1 MLDLRVPARIALERL
16 ERATDAVFPPPLNP
30 LTHLGALGWF
40 FFWIVVASGIYLYIF
55 FDTGV
60 TGAYR
65 SVESLTHDQ
74 WYLGGVMRSLHRYAS
89 DALVLVVFA
98 HLLREFIKDRYRGV
112 RWFAW
117 FTGVPML
124 WLIYALGIS
133 GYWLV
138 WDELAQFVAI
148 RTMEWLDTLGIFG
161 ESVARNFINQDALT
175 GRFFTLMVFI
185 HILAPLILL
194 FVMWIHIQ
202 RNTRADVNP
211 PRLLAGGTLAA
222 MIALSLWQP
231 ALSHPAADLNRVVA
245 LVNLDWFYL
254 PVYPLLGHVSG
265 LTLWAVLG
273 TGTVLLMVLPWL
285 PPARRRPVAVVNLGN
300 CNGCGR
306 CHDDC
311 PCSAITMKAR
321 TDGLPFETEATVNPG
336 NCVACGICVG
346 ACPTATPYRR
356 VGELVAGI
364 DLPDNPVRELREQLL
379 AATAGL
385 SGSERIL
392 VVRCEHGPDMKR
404 TNAPGI
410 ATLDVRCLAA
420 LPPPF
425 IDFALSR
432 GHADAVV
439 LAGCRDGSCHYRLGI
454 EWTRARVAG
463 ERDPRLRARVP
474 RERLGIAAL
483 GGAGA
488 SRLRVQIA
496 RLRSALPGQTGAG
509 EAERD
514 G

>member
-1 MLDLRVPARIALERL
+1 MTDLRAPARIALERL

-40 FFWIVVASGIYLYIF
+40 CFWIVVASGIYLYIF

-89 DALVLVVFA
+89 DALVVVVFV

-161 ESVARNFINQDALT
+161 ESVARNFINHDALT
-175 GRFFTLMVFI
+175 GRFFTLMVFV

-194 FVMWIHIQ
+194 FIMWIHIQ
-202 RNTRADVNP
+202 RNTRPDVNP

-222 MIALSLWQP
+222 MIVLSLWKP
-231 ALSHPAADLNRVVA
+231 AVSHPEANLDRVVA
-245 LVNLDWFYL
+245 MVNPDWFYL
-254 PVYPLLGHVSG
+254 PVYPLLDHVSG
-265 LTLWAVLG
+265 LTLWAALG
-273 TGTVLLMVLPWL
+273 VGTMLLLVLPWL
-285 PPARRRPVAVVNLGN
+285 PAARRRPVA
-300 CNGCGR
+300 
-306 CHDDC
+306 
-311 PCSAITMKAR
+311 
-321 TDGLPFETEATVNPG
+321 EASVNPG

-356 VGELVAGI
+356 VGELIAGI
-364 DLPDNPVRELREQLL
+364 DLPDTPVRALREQLL
-379 AATAGL
+379 AVTAGL
-385 SGSERIL
+385 SGGERVL
-392 VVRCEHGPDMKR
+392 VVRCEHGPDMR
-404 TNAPGI
+404 RVNEPGT

-420 LPPPF
+420 LPPSF

-432 GHADAVV
+432 GHADAVT
-439 LAGCRDGSCHYRLGI
+439 LAGCRDGSCHYRLGM
-454 EWTRARVAG
+454 EWTRARIAG

-474 RERLGIAAL
+474 RDRLGIAAL
-483 GGAGA
+483 GSSGAG
-488 SRLRVQIA
+488 RMRGLIA
-496 RLRSALPGQTGAG
+496 RLRSALPGRTRATDAGSGAEG
-509 EAERD
+509 ND
-514 G
+514 